1 MSSVGGVK
9 RLLFLGAPGA
19 GKGTY
24 ASKLCKTWN
33 IPHISTGDIIREE
46 IRSGS
51 TLGNEFMSYSNKGA
65 LVPDQLVVDIARKRL
80 SLPDAKVGYILD
92 GFPRNVSQAEALKD
106 ISNPT
111 LCVNIGLPDR
121 FLIMKLAGRRVC
133 SDCGKNYNVADIRE
147 GMYDMPPLLPKPEDC
162 DKCKG
167 QPKLYQRDDDAE
179 GVVAERLRTYQAETA
194 PLIEFYSNMGILVNF
209 EVTKGIKDLPD
220 ITAKI
225 LSCCV

>member
-1 MSSVGGVK
+1 
-9 RLLFLGAPGA
+9 
-19 GKGTY
+19 
-24 ASKLCKTWN
+24 
-33 IPHISTGDIIREE
+33 
-46 IRSGS
+46 
-51 TLGNEFMSYSNKGA
+51 
-65 LVPDQLVVDIARKRL
+65 
-80 SLPDAKVGYILD
+80 
-92 GFPRNVSQAEALKD
+92 
-106 ISNPT
+106 
-111 LCVNIGLPDR
+111 
-121 FLIMKLAGRRVC
+121 MKLAGRRVC